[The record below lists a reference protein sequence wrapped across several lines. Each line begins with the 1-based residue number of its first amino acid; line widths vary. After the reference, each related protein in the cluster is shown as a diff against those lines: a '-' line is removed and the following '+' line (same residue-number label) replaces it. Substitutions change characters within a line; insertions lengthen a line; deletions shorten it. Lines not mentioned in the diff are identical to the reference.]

1 MSHRPEPR
9 GAAMNYYEVLCI
21 PSDADDGVI
30 RSAFRR
36 LARQYHPDA
45 GSGSSPE
52 KFRELTDAYETLL
65 DPVRRT
71 AYDNSLARRSTAI
84 PIRVTHVR
92 EKHAARA
99 SHVVPLDAVAAWRS
113 MSELNFLMDELFRSF
128 ERELFL
134 DWPFL
139 RR

>member
-1 MSHRPEPR
+1 
-9 GAAMNYYEVLCI
+9 MNYYEVLCI
-21 PSDADDGVI
+21 PSDADEGVI

-36 LARQYHPDA
+36 LARKYPPDA
-45 GSGSSPE
+45 GRGSTPE

-84 PIRVTHVR
+84 PISVRHVW
-92 EKHAARA
+92 ENQPAGA
-99 SHVVPLDAVAAWRS
+99 SHVVPLEATGAWRS
-113 MSELNFLMDELFRSF
+113 MSELNFLVDELFRSL
-128 ERELFL
+128 EIELFS

-139 RR
+139 RG

>member
-1 MSHRPEPR
+1 
-9 GAAMNYYEVLCI
+9 MNHYEVLCI
-21 PSDADDGVI
+21 PVDADEGMI

-36 LARQYHPDA
+36 LARRYHPDA
-45 GSGSSPE
+45 GTGSSSE

-71 AYDNSLARRSTAI
+71 AYDNSLGSPSTAV

-92 EKHAARA
+92 ECRPAPF
-99 SHVVPLDAVAAWRS
+99 SHVAPLEPVFASRS
-113 MSELNFLMDELFRSF
+113 MLELHFLMAEMFRSF
-128 ERELFL
+128 ERDLFF